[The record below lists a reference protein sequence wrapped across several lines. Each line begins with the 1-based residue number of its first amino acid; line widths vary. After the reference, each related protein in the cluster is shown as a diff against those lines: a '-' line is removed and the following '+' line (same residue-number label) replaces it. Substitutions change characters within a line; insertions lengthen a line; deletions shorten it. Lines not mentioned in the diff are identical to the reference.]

1 MAFNKQPIFT
11 ADGVLKLSVFDA
23 PILSDLTLQSGP
35 SPTFISDF
43 GVTEGT
49 LIERVTVVNCQD
61 TINNPVSS
69 NKLIYLCLYD
79 DDSGVYTVYDTK
91 FMPAITTD
99 AYTPP
104 GRIQWVFE
112 GGLVLKSL
120 NKLAIGASEN
130 ASNSGYDGDK
140 LSVTVEGGTYTQV

>member
-61 TINNPVSS
+61 TINNPDSS
-69 NKLIYLCLYD
+69 DKLIYLCLYNGND
-79 DDSGVYTVYDTK
+79 GTYTVYDTK
-91 FMPAITTD
+91 FMPATTSD
-99 AYTPP
+99 AFTPP
-104 GRIQWVFE
+104 AKIQWIFE
-112 GGLVLKSL
+112 GGLVLKSN
-120 NKLAIGASEN
+120 NKLAIGASNN
-130 ASNSGYDGDK
+130 ASNSTKPGDK